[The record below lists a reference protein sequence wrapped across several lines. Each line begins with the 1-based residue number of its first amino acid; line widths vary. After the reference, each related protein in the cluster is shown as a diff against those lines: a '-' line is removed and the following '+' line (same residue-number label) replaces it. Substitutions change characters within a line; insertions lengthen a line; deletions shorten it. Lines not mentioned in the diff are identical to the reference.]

1 MNPNNSKRVRY
12 APVNV
17 SAILTDK
24 ESVVSLFALCVPV
37 LMVPNMTGIFDAG
50 KKELQ
55 EKITSALN
63 KNGHAISA
71 ILFIPKIKSQTKKK
85 YKLQT
90 KKAMSYKNFVSIK
103 KWPNEN
109 SCTNGSDMHLP
120 NDSKREGP

>member
-55 EKITSALN
+55 RKNNVCFEQKWTCNFCHTIYSKNKVANKKNTSC
-63 KNGHAISA
+63 I
-71 ILFIPKIKSQTKKK
+71 QKK
-85 YKLQT
+85 Q
-90 KKAMSYKNFVSIK
+90 
-103 KWPNEN
+103 
-109 SCTNGSDMHLP
+109 
-120 NDSKREGP
+120 

>member
-50 KKELQ
+50 KNELQ
-55 EKITSALN
+55 RKNNVCFEQKWTCNFCHTIYSKN
-63 KNGHAISA
+63 KVAN
-71 ILFIPKIKSQTKKK
+71 KKK
-85 YKLQT
+85 IQVAYKKSNELQKLRQY
-90 KKAMSYKNFVSIK
+90 KKVAQ
-103 KWPNEN
+103 
-109 SCTNGSDMHLP
+109 
-120 NDSKREGP
+120 